1 MLLPIRNFH
10 LQISYSG
17 HTEKYSFTDIVE
29 EERLPSTL
37 RANGPSLFS
46 TRQQL
51 RQEPPIK
58 PFLFGCA
65 RRRAEP
71 WWWPLYI
78 LPTYLASTA
87 TTHMAAAFLAF
98 AHLKKKKNRSRETP
112 FLCVKTSLYY
122 RLQRLVLAVLLM
134 GYGPSLLYQ
143 YFFWKAACGRNRTRR
158 LRRLLLLLDCQTGS
172 RSTFCVSRS
181 TRFGARTHAGIFGLI
196 YIYYIYIILIFRI
209 IQ

>member
-1 MLLPIRNFH
+1 MLPIQNFH

-29 EERLPSTL
+29 EERLPPTL

-78 LPTYLASTA
+78 YYLPTQYYYYYPYGSGLFGLCPLEEEEEQEQRNPVSLCQDQPLEQ
-87 TTHMAAAFLAF
+87 TTEAGAGCTLNG
-98 AHLKKKKNRSRETP
+98 LR
-112 FLCVKTSLYY
+112 
-122 RLQRLVLAVLLM
+122 AVVV
-134 GYGPSLLYQ
+134 YQ
-143 YFFWKAACGRNRTRR
+143 YFFWKAACSRNRTRR

-181 TRFGARTHAGIFGLI
+181 TRFGASTHAGIFGLI